1 GRHDR
6 HGEQPHR
13 GAPEGRRA
21 LARDAGRHGRGD
33 ADRRPPEARR
43 ALPRRRGL
51 LLHLR
56 RRRRRRERR
65 RADRLPQGAQGEGD
79 VDRGAAARP
88 LRRARARGPADHE
101 LPGEA
106 EGRRRLDQRRL
117 LRPVAR
123 GARRDRRRPHG
134 LGARAA
140 RAPRARAHARGAFPP
155 RLLAAD
161 GHAARQEPSRG
172 AVGERIA
179 PVEGLVT
186 KLDFWAGKRVF
197 LTGHTGFKGSW
208 LALWLD
214 ALGAEIAGYALEPP
228 TEPSLWRR
236 VAPPRVRDER
246 GDVRDP
252 ERLSRAVS
260 EFRPEI
266 VFHLAAQSLVRPSY
280 ADPVATYA
288 TNVLGTVHLFE
299 AVRRAGGVR
308 VIVNVTSDKCY
319 ENREQDRGYA
329 EDDAMGGHDPY
340 SSSKGCAELV
350 TAAYRRSFFAP
361 ENSTVLTSARAGNV
375 IGGGDWAADRL
386 VPDLV
391 RAARAGR
398 PGARRRLELRARR
411 ARRGAGRPD
420 RRRVRF
426 ALGLGRRLGRGPGRA
441 SARGAL
447 SEARLRE
454 GALAARLGAAPA
466 ARRGARLDRR
476 VVPRGRGR
484 RRRARALARA
494 DPALRGAAI
503 EDAVVSARRCRF
515 CAAPLEL
522 SFADLGMSP
531 LSNAN
536 LRAGQLNAMEPFYPL
551 HAWACTSCF
560 LVQLEQFESRERI
573 FGGDYAYFSSYSDS
587 WLAHC
592 RAYTEAMIA
601 RFGYGAKSLVVEIA
615 SN

>member
-1 GRHDR
+1 
-6 HGEQPHR
+6 
-13 GAPEGRRA
+13 
-21 LARDAGRHGRGD
+21 
-33 ADRRPPEARR
+33 
-43 ALPRRRGL
+43 
-51 LLHLR
+51 
-56 RRRRRRERR
+56 
-65 RADRLPQGAQGEGD
+65 
-79 VDRGAAARP
+79 
-88 LRRARARGPADHE
+88 
-101 LPGEA
+101 
-106 EGRRRLDQRRL
+106 
-117 LRPVAR
+117 
-123 GARRDRRRPHG
+123 
-134 LGARAA
+134 
-140 RAPRARAHARGAFPP
+140 
-155 RLLAAD
+155 
-161 GHAARQEPSRG
+161 
-172 AVGERIA
+172 VGERIA

-398 PGARRRLELRARR
+398 
-411 ARRGAGRPD
+411 
-420 RRRVRF
+420 
-426 ALGLGRRLGRGPGRA
+426 
-441 SARGAL
+441 
-447 SEARLRE
+447 EARIRNPNATRPWQHVLDPLH
-454 GALAARLGAAPA
+454 GYLLLAE
-466 ARRGARLDRR
+466 
-476 VVPRGRGR
+476 
-484 RRRARALARA
+484 RAWH
-494 DPALRGAAI
+494 DPALAGGWNFGPDERDAVPVGRIADGFASRWGSGAAWAADPG
-503 EDAVVSARRCRF
+503 EHPHEARYLKLDCAKARSRLGWAPRLPLAAALDWTVEWYRADAAGADVRA
-515 CAAPLEL
+515 L
-522 SFADLGMSP
+522 S
-531 LSNAN
+531 
-536 LRAGQLNAMEPFYPL
+536 
-551 HAWACTSCF
+551 
-560 LVQLEQFESRERI
+560 LEQTRRFEARPSRTP
-573 FGGDYAYFSSYSDS
+573 S
-587 WLAHC
+587 
-592 RAYTEAMIA
+592 
-601 RFGYGAKSLVVEIA
+601 
-615 SN
+615 